1 MAPHTLVGALA
12 GVSLLALAQ
21 VATAQDHSHH
31 SAAPAADPHAG
42 HDMADMPAAS
52 HAPAHAMTSPYGP
65 WPMSRDASG

>member
-31 SAAPAADPHAG
+31 QAEPAADPHAG
-42 HDMADMPAAS
+42 HDMADM
-52 HAPAHAMTSPYGP
+52 AHAMTSPTAPGP
-65 WPMSRDASG
+65 